1 MVLKLTNREPHTVF
15 VLIIQFFLAVVI
27 QEAERTQCLS
37 TAPTG
42 QESTSDISVI
52 RDILCLVLQ
61 SEDACPAVTGVG
73 REYNVR
79 ILYKAKLS

>member
-15 VLIIQFFLAVVI
+15 VLILQFFLAVVI

-37 TAPTG
+37 TAPSG
-42 QESTSDISVI
+42 QESMSDISVI

-61 SEDACPAVTGVG
+61 SEDACLAVNGV
-73 REYNVR
+73 EMQYSVR
-79 ILYKAKLS
+79 I